1 MKYQRT
7 GRGWSWQ
14 YIDKPKT
21 EGGMVSKPGAS
32 TVWRATLKGHAAVDR
47 EPSPHVEWQP

>member
-1 MKYQRT
+1 MKYVKRIDA
-7 GRGWSWQ
+7 WD

-32 TVWRATLKGHAAVDR
+32 TVWRATLRGHAAIGH
-47 EPSPHVEWQP
+47 EPSPYVTWKP